1 MPDPDLNFVLRRL
14 DTIQR
19 ELREGLHLM
28 ALRDEQ
34 REASYQTM
42 IQTLTRQMVS
52 VATLV
57 EERLNGVETAIID
70 RLNVVDDRLN
80 ARLTRLETTLIDITR
95 KLDA

>member
-1 MPDPDLNFVLRRL
+1 
-14 DTIQR
+14 
-19 ELREGLHLM
+19 
-28 ALRDEQ
+28 
-34 REASYQTM
+34 
-42 IQTLTRQMVS
+42 MVS